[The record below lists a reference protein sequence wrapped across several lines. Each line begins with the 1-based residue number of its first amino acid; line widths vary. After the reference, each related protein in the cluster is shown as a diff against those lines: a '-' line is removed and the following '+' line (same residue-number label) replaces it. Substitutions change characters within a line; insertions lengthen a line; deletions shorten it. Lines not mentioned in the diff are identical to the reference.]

1 MTVDEY
7 ASKLESLARYFR
19 FFNDRVDESYMCERF
34 LGGLRYDI
42 EESVRPLGIRDFQPL
57 VEKSRE
63 VETMK
68 NRGSGKQNAGGPVK
82 MKTSQP
88 GGSYQGK
95 QHQKKPYQRPAGK
108 GKGSGS
114 YQPVAAT

>member
-19 FFNDRVDESYMCERF
+19 FFNDRVDESYLCERF

-42 EESVRPLGIRDFQPL
+42 EESVRPLGIRKFQPL

-63 VETMK
+63 VEVMK
-68 NRGSGKQNAGGPVK
+68 NMRVGKQGV
-82 MKTSQP
+82 
-88 GGSYQGK
+88 GGSIK
-95 QHQKKPYQRPAGK
+95 TKIP
-108 GKGSGS
+108 
-114 YQPVAAT
+114 